1 MKFKEL
7 LTVLDNNTYINIV
20 SEKGQWLY
28 EGKVIFITSDLLDF
42 ITSDLLERKVKL
54 VDVKRAFINELFII
68 VED

>member
-7 LTVLDNNTYINIV
+7 LTVLDSKAYLNIV
-20 SEKGQWLY
+20 SENGQWLY
-28 EGKVIFITSDLLDF
+28 EGKVIFITP
-42 ITSDLLERKVKL
+42 DLLERKVKL